1 MLFRI
6 CTAIFI
12 YPPAEREKK
21 KKKKEKKRKKKKKQ
35 EKKRKK
41 KKKKTFSRSL
51 LIQKLFMP
59 NNVYPPI
66 KIFQKKK
73 CRT

>member
-1 MLFRI
+1 
-6 CTAIFI
+6 
-12 YPPAEREKK
+12 
-21 KKKKEKKRKKKKKQ
+21 
-35 EKKRKK
+35 
-41 KKKKTFSRSL
+41 